1 MIDFFLW
8 FFSATFG
15 YDQDQVI
22 LENGNIVFI
31 CSNVNDACIKCKPYV
46 PRRTKTSDY
55 INIGTVWHKKSA
67 FTEAIPMENSERAN
81 NLFDTLLGIWQ
92 KVLPPNFRERYTTR
106 KEFNRFLVQCV
117 WDLTTPPDEKVS
129 DVPSDIP
136 SDIAETDLSSPDG
149 MNASLR
155 ETYSFT
161 EVSTL
166 FFEALGT
173 DENKATLRNLGMPH
187 TIFS

>member
-1 MIDFFLW
+1 MKEFLLW
-8 FFSATFG
+8 FFSVTFG
-15 YDQDQVI
+15 YDQDHVT
-22 LENGNIVFI
+22 LENGDIDFI
-31 CSNVNDACIKCKPYV
+31 CPNVNDACIKCKPYA
-46 PRRTKTSDY
+46 PRRTKTSDD

-81 NLFDTLLGIWQ
+81 KLFDTLLGIWQ
-92 KVLPPNFRERYTTR
+92 KVRGAYTTR

-136 SDIAETDLSSPDG
+136 SDIPETDLSSPDG
-149 MNASLR
+149 VNASLR
-155 ETYSFT
+155 GTYNFT
-161 EVSTL
+161 EVFKL
-166 FFEALGT
+166 FVEAIGT

-187 TIFS
+187 TIFP